1 MQQEK
6 EGTFSMKTMD
16 LDPRVLY
23 VKRVQEVVRVMPM
36 PGVYFESNCFGT
48 IIFLQH
54 LSFCSGRCCRNCQE
68 KCLFFSELLELKT
81 FYAEDIGDRTCCQ
94 PPCTEGGNGQAQT

>member
-16 LDPRVLY
+16 LDPCVLY
-23 VKRVQEVVRVMPM
+23 VRRGQEIVRVMPM
-36 PGVYFESNCFGT
+36 PGVYFERNCFGM

-68 KCLFFSELLELKT
+68 KNFFSEILELKT
-81 FYAEDIGDRTCCQ
+81 FYAEDIRDGTCCQ